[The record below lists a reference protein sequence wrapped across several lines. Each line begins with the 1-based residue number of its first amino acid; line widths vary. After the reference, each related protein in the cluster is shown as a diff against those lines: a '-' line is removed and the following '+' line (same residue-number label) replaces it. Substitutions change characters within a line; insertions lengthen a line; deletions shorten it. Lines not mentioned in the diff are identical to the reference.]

1 MDNLNRN
8 TTAVSLTSNGVK
20 KKIAI
25 IQARMGSS
33 RMPGKTL
40 MEISGKPTLWHLLEN
55 IRYSEQITDIILATT
70 ENKGDDVLFEFAEMY
85 PIKCFRGS
93 EHNVLGRFYE
103 AGRSIGATDSDII
116 IRITADDIFMD
127 PYIIDALVTFFDS
140 TYPYYKLMSNSF
152 KPGFPYGFYF
162 ELFDFASLQDAHQS
176 ATTEFQKEHVTP
188 YIREHEEKFP
198 AIAIESKGVDFS
210 DVYLSIDT
218 PEDFERNRRIIEYL
232 ESEHKTH
239 PFRFNDV
246 VSAYRQVE
254 KKSV

>member
-1 MDNLNRN
+1 M
-8 TTAVSLTSNGVK
+8 AMTSNGVK

-40 MEISGKPTLWHLLEN
+40 MEILGKPTLWHLLEN

-70 ENKGDDVLFEFAEMY
+70 ENKGDDVLAEFAKKY
-85 PIKCFRGS
+85 GVKCFRGS
-93 EHNVLGRFYE
+93 EENVLDRFYG
-103 AGRSIGATDSDII
+103 AGRSIGAGPSDII
-116 IRITADDIFMD
+116 IRSTADDIFTD
-127 PYIIDALVTFFDS
+127 PYIIDGMITFFDS
-140 TYPYYKLMSNSF
+140 TYPHYKLMSNSF

-162 ELFDFASLQDAHQS
+162 EIFDFASLEDAHRN
-176 ATTEFQKEHVTP
+176 ATTVYEKEHVTP

-198 AIAIESKGVDFS
+198 AIALESKGVDFS

-218 PEDFERNRRIIEYL
+218 PEDLERNRRIIEYL
-232 ESEHKTH
+232 ESEHKAH

-246 VSAYRQVE
+246 VSAYKHLRLSKTAV
-254 KKSV
+254 